1 MKWFEKEL
9 KESYNTNWE
18 DTVGLEEPL
27 QVKVIKKVDG
37 RIDRKTGN
45 VYNERLRVC
54 AYCRVST
61 DSEEQKNSYDSQL
74 KY

>member
-9 KESYNTNWE
+9 KESYNTNWK

-27 QVKVIKKVDG
+27 QVKVIKKIDG

-61 DSEEQKNSYDSQL
+61 DSEEQKIVMILN
-74 KY
+74 